1 MELLKKFNMWFN
13 RCYDDK
19 GWVGI
24 IFKLLLILIFDML
37 LYWSPEIHSW
47 LTGKEIVDFITP
59 EKHLW
64 HMMIAYNLTAVYIFF
79 AIVKAIQLIK
89 HKERYSSLRDK
100 KKLADKNM
108 EAEIS
113 ARKTEKPRNT
123 Q

>member
-1 MELLKKFNMWFN
+1 MKFLKKFNSWFN
-13 RCYDDK
+13 GCYDDT
-19 GWVGI
+19 GWVGVV
-24 IFKLLLILIFDML
+24 FKLLLILLFDLL

-59 EKHLW
+59 EQHRW
-64 HMMIAYNLTAVYIFF
+64 HMTIAYNLTAVYLFF

-89 HKERYSSLRDK
+89 YRGRYSSQHDK

-113 ARKTEKPRNT
+113 ARKQKK
-123 Q
+123 